1 MKNDILTCP
10 EMRDTFQFQYT
21 SCWYPKKL
29 ILRQTSNTSPTKH
42 WGWKSP
48 YTCRFPFC
56 HGGTPSH
63 HPFKLFGIFHE
74 INKEFPCYKP
84 SSYWGIPMAMD
95 PAEKWSTEASFGQLP
110 WPAVTGGPVP
120 SCLWRRG
127 SCWESP
133 PDPLDLEVASR
144 QSRRV
149 CFSVGDVEV
158 EWWSGLMRWKQC
170 HCYQPWLGMV

>member
-29 ILRQTSNTSPTKH
+29 ILRQTSNTSPTKR

-95 PAEKWSTEASFGQLP
+95 PRRKMVNRGFIRAGAAAVTCRDLP
-110 WPAVTGGPVP
+110 WPAGLYQVVYGVEDRVESHHQTHLTWK
-120 SCLWRRG
+120 SRRG
-127 SCWESP
+127 SR
-133 PDPLDLEVASR
+133 VAC
-144 QSRRV
+144 V
-149 CFSVGDVEV
+149 
-158 EWWSGLMRWKQC
+158 LA
-170 HCYQPWLGMV
+170 

>member
-110 WPAVTGGPVP
+110 WPAVT
-120 SCLWRRG
+120 CRDRRACTKLSMASRIVLRVTTRPTWPG
-127 SCWESP
+127 SRVAA
-133 PDPLDLEVASR
+133 VASR
-144 QSRRV
+144 V
-149 CFSVGDVEV
+149 F
-158 EWWSGLMRWKQC
+158 
-170 HCYQPWLGMV
+170 